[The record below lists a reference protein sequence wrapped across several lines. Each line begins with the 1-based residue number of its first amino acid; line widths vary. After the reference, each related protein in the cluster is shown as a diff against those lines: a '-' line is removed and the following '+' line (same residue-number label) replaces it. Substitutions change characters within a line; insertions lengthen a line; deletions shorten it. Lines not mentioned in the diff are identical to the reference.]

1 MHPLD
6 LNLASRPFRNNTL
19 LGIGHGLAAVLLAV
33 LTSWTVSTFIE
44 KTRQL
49 NELDSS
55 MTSAESR
62 LADLKRRSDRAEN
75 GIRTY
80 DVKYLE
86 VQAAKANDVIVRKAL
101 SWTKLFNLME
111 NLLPYEVRMVSI
123 RPVYRSDKE
132 PGGGGSQEG
141 GLLAPEGSVP
151 VSVEGDAQTLDAFL
165 EFERA
170 LLQDTHFD
178 RVEPE
183 RSLIDKEKGGRVAF
197 ELRFEYFPEGRPRGA
212 AASEEP
218 GAHPA
223 SPAPSPPS
231 KAPPGDDATG
241 TTRAEA
247 VSRGRRDA

>member
-19 LGIGHGLAAVLLAV
+19 LWMGHGLAVVLLAS
-33 LTSWTVSTFIE
+33 LTFWTVSTFIE
-44 KTRQL
+44 NTRRL
-49 NELDSS
+49 RDLDSS

-62 LADLKRRSDRAEN
+62 MADLKRRSERAEN
-75 GIRTY
+75 GIRKY
-80 DVKYLE
+80 DVRYLE
-86 VQAAKANDVIVRKAL
+86 VQTAKANDVIVRKAL

-111 NLLPYEVRMVSI
+111 KLLPYEVRMVSI
-123 RPVYRSDKE
+123 RPVYHSDKE

-170 LLQDTHFD
+170 LLEDTHFD

-183 RSLIDKEKGGRVAF
+183 RSLIEPDKGGQVAF
-197 ELRFEYFPEGRPRGA
+197 ELRFQYFPEGRPRGTAHSEAPGTPPA
-212 AASEEP
+212 APE
-218 GAHPA
+218 
-223 SPAPSPPS
+223 PSPPS
-231 KAPPGDDATG
+231 KARPEDDAASAVS
-241 TTRAEA
+241 AEA
-247 VSRGRRDA
+247 GSRGRRDA